1 MYRVIIC
8 DDESLCL
15 EKTEAAV
22 RDFFGEEEVSIASF
36 EDGEALL
43 SEEKVIKAG
52 DILIMDIKLGGMD
65 GLECSKRAME
75 INPYL
80 QVIFVTNYM
89 DYVEN
94 SYDIPHLWYLNKSKQ
109 QEFIGRA
116 LEKAKIVIDEQNTQ
130 KIVVTMNGTNTA
142 ISCRDIIY
150 FEQKG
155 RKTSVVTKNGTFG
168 EYSKIDRFEE
178 LTAGGSFVRCHK
190 SYLVN
195 MYEVR
200 TVGRQELE
208 MLDGSL
214 IPVSRSCRQNVQ
226 QFMLTKAAE
235 K

>member
-15 EKTEAAV
+15 EKAEAYI
-22 RDFFGEEEVSIASF
+22 RDFFGKEEVSIASF

-43 SEEKVIKAG
+43 SEEEVIKAG
-52 DILIMDIKLGGMD
+52 DILIMDINLGGMD

-116 LEKAKIVIDEQNTQ
+116 LEKAKTVIDEQNTQ

-155 RKTSVVTKNGTFG
+155 RKTSVITKNGTFG